1 MIREPLECRVVFGG
15 RRTPDG
21 DFRSCPRLPDWNPD
35 HTAHIPSNFL
45 KVHAMPYRDPKA
57 ALRALTEIAASQ
69 GGYFTARQAE
79 SAGYGPTHLAYHRGA
94 GNIERVGHGL
104 YRMPAMPPADHDDLV
119 RLWLWS
125 RDRDDQPQAVVS
137 HQTALALHDLAEF
150 IPRTIHL
157 TVPPSFRKPPPA
169 GCVLHKSSL
178 GSDRIHSIGAV
189 PVTTPLQTLA
199 DLSGDAS
206 LPVEQFDRAVAEA
219 ASRGL
224 IGAADAKRLR
234 ERVASRHRGGAST

>member
-1 MIREPLECRVVFGG
+1 ML
-15 RRTPDG
+15 
-21 DFRSCPRLPDWNPD
+21 
-35 HTAHIPSNFL
+35 
-45 KVHAMPYRDPKA
+45 YRDPKA

-79 SAGYGPTHLAYHRGA
+79 SAGYGPTHLAYHRSA

-125 RDRDDQPQAVVS
+125 RDRHDQPQAVFS
-137 HQTALALHDLAEF
+137 HQTALAMHDLAEF

-157 TVPPSFRKPPPA
+157 TVPPSFRKRPPV
-169 GCVLHKSSL
+169 GCVLHKSRL
-178 GSDRIHSIGAV
+178 DATRTRPIGPV

-206 LPVEQFDRAVAEA
+206 LPAEQFDRAVTEA
-219 ASRGL
+219 SSRGL

-234 ERVASRHRGGAST
+234 ERVASRNRGGAST